1 MSSRHSFRFCLGL
14 LTAATILHAAERLPR
29 ENLLLFHDDAG
40 VVRKVQTK
48 ADWQRRRAEIL
59 NSMQSVMGPLPAGV
73 TNALKP
79 RVLEEA
85 DCGTYVRRLIT
96 YESEP
101 GMPVPAYLCV
111 PKSALAGKSKAPA
124 ILCLHPTDNRVGH
137 KVVVGLGGRANR
149 QYAQE
154 LAERGY
160 FTLSPSYPL
169 LANYQP
175 DLQQSVCASGTMKA
189 IHDNRRGL
197 DLLATLPFVET
208 SRGFGVIGHSLGG
221 HNSIYTAVFDERIK
235 AIASSCGFDSYL
247 DYYDGADRVWHYGK
261 GWCQDR
267 YMAKLADYRGRL
279 EEIPF
284 DFHEMIGSLAPRP
297 FFVNAPLGDS
307 NFRWRSVDR
316 VIKAA
321 RDVYRLFDAT
331 DRIEVEHPDCTHD
344 FPEAMRKRAYEMFD
358 RVLRGQ

>member
-1 MSSRHSFRFCLGL
+1 MTSRLSSWLCLGL
-14 LTAATILHAAERLPR
+14 STVATLLSAADRLPR
-29 ENLLLFHDDAG
+29 ENLLLFHDAAG
-40 VVRKVQTK
+40 SVRKVQSP

-59 NSMQSVMGPLPAGV
+59 TGMQSVMGPLPVGI
-73 TNALKP
+73 TNALNP

-85 DCGTYVRRLIT
+85 DCGSYLRRLIT

-111 PKSALAGKSKAPA
+111 PKSVLNGTKKAPA
-124 ILCLHPTDNRVGH
+124 ILCLHPTDNKIGH

-154 LAERGY
+154 LAERGHV
-160 FTLSPSYPL
+160 TLSPGYPL

-175 DLQQSVCASGTMKA
+175 ELKQSACTSGTMKA

-197 DLLATLPFVET
+197 DLLETLPFVNS

-235 AIASSCGFDSYL
+235 AVVSSCGFDSYL

-267 YMAKLADYRGRL
+267 YMAKLADYRGRRD
-279 EEIPF
+279 EIPF
-284 DFHEMIGSLAPRP
+284 DFHEMIGALAPRP

-307 NFRWRSVDR
+307 NFRWRSVDK
-316 VIKAA
+316 VIEAA
-321 RDVYRLFDAT
+321 RAAYQLFGVSDH
-331 DRIEVEHPDCTHD
+331 IQVEHPDCAHD
-344 FPEAMRKRAYEMFD
+344 FPDAIRMQAYEMFD
-358 RVLRGQ
+358 RVLR